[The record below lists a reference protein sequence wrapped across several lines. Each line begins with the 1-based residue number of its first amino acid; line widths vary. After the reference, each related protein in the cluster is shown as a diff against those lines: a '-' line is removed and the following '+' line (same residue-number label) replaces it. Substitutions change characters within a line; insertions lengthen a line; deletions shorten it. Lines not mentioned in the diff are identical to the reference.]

1 MAVKVREFFES
12 SIIFSHG
19 VMQMGETICTQSFFL
34 SIFTP
39 SRDLIEPRQGG
50 FGVATSNI
58 FFAALLTDG
67 SVTRWFAVVLFI
79 LSTIAAGCHMRA
91 LGKSETS

>member
-1 MAVKVREFFES
+1 M
-12 SIIFSHG
+12 
-19 VMQMGETICTQSFFL
+19 MQMGETICAQSLHL
-34 SIFTP
+34 SISTP
-39 SRDLIEPRQGG
+39 SRDLIEPHQGG

-58 FFAALLTDG
+58 FSAALLTDG
-67 SVTRWFAVVLFI
+67 SVTWWFAVVLFI